1 MASITSRI
9 AGWTAGRLKGEK
21 ARKRTMDWMQKTG
34 VGQLLGVA
42 GDAALIGGA
51 LKGAG
56 ALKGLLTG
64 GKEAG
69 QALAALPTGTAST
82 TIAPRAAGAIV
93 PPSAAGAA
101 PLTMPSAAA
110 TPVTMA
116 SRVPAAITPPT
127 TAAMPT
133 ALPTRA
139 LPKIGGGI
147 TEIAPRAAAPIAPP
161 TLEPAKEAGRF
172 GEMLKGGAKAV
183 GRGAM
188 ATGRF
193 AKENVEP
200 LAYGASAL
208 TDYFANRRR
217 TDLEEEQ
224 LRLEQE
230 RRNRLAE
237 LLMPMFQA
245 EVQRYG
251 QSNRG

>member
-56 ALKGLLTG
+56 ALKSMI
-64 GKEAG
+64 A
-69 QALAALPTGTAST
+69 PTGAGAVQQAST
-82 TIAPRAAGAIV
+82 TVAQRV
-93 PPSAAGAA
+93 FDPSRGGF
-101 PLTMPSAAA
+101 
-110 TPVTMA
+110 VT
-116 SRVPAAITPPT
+116 
-127 TAAMPT
+127 
-133 ALPTRA
+133 
-139 LPKIGGGI
+139 IGG
-147 TEIAPRAAAPIAPP
+147 PAAAPTAA
-161 TLEPAKEAGRF
+161 TQAAGEAAKSTAF
-172 GEMLKGGAKAV
+172 GDMLKGGAKAV

-188 ATGRF
+188 AAGRF
-193 AKENVEP
+193 AKENIEP
-200 LAYGASAL
+200 LAVGASAISESL
-208 TDYFANRRR
+208 ASSRR
-217 TDLEEEQ
+217 TALEEEQ

>member
-1 MASITSRI
+1 MASFTSKI

-42 GDAALIGGA
+42 GDAALVSGA

-64 GKEAG
+64 GAG
-69 QALAALPTGTAST
+69 QAAGAGTAVLPST
-82 TIAPRAAGAIV
+82 PIESARGMLAGGDADLVAQMVEGGRAMAPPLKPMGAVGGTSTAVAPRVPVAPRMTPPAIG
-93 PPSAAGAA
+93 GAA
-101 PLTMPSAAA
+101 PVSTAGVANANVIGQAKS
-110 TPVTMA
+110 PV
-116 SRVPAAITPPT
+116 
-127 TAAMPT
+127 
-133 ALPTRA
+133 
-139 LPKIGGGI
+139 
-147 TEIAPRAAAPIAPP
+147 
-161 TLEPAKEAGRF
+161 AG
-172 GEMLKGGAKAV
+172 MLRGA

-188 ATGRF
+188 AAGRF
-193 AKENVEP
+193 AKENIEP
-200 LAYGASAL
+200 LAVGASAL
-208 TDYFANRRR
+208 TDYLANRRR

>member
-64 GKEAG
+64 GAG
-69 QALAALPTGTAST
+69 QAAGAGTAVLPST
-82 TIAPRAAGAIV
+82 PIESARGMLAGGDADLVAQMVEGGRAMAPPLKPMAPMGGATTAVAPRVSAAPSMTPPPV
-93 PPSAAGAA
+93 PATPRINPSALGNVANANVVNEA
-101 PLTMPSAAA
+101 RS
-110 TPVTMA
+110 
-116 SRVPAAITPPT
+116 
-127 TAAMPT
+127 T
-133 ALPTRA
+133 AL
-139 LPKIGGGI
+139 GD
-147 TEIAPRAAAPIAPP
+147 
-161 TLEPAKEAGRF
+161 
-172 GEMLKGGAKAV
+172 MLRGGARAV

-188 ATGRF
+188 AAGRF
-193 AKENVEP
+193 AGENIEP
-200 LAYGASAL
+200 LAVGASAISESL
-208 TDYFANRRR
+208 AASRR
-217 TDLEEEQ
+217 TALEEEQ

-251 QSNRG
+251 SSTRG

>member
-51 LKGAG
+51 MKGAG
-56 ALKGLLTG
+56 ALGRLITG
-64 GKEAG
+64 GAG
-69 QALAALPTGTAST
+69 QTAGTAAALPSTPIESARGMLAGGDGEMVARAMESGRAMAPPLKPLGPMGGAST
-82 TIAPRAAGAIV
+82 TVAPRV
-93 PPSAAGAA
+93 PVA
-101 PLTMPSAAA
+101 PRM
-110 TPVTMA
+110 
-116 SRVPAAITPPT
+116 TPP
-127 TAAMPT
+127 A
-133 ALPTRA
+133 
-139 LPKIGGGI
+139 IGGSTPMSTAGVANANV
-147 TEIAPRAAAPIAPP
+147 IAEAPSKMSQMLRGAGRAAS
-161 TLEPAKEAGRF
+161 
-172 GEMLKGGAKAV
+172 
-183 GRGAM
+183 

-251 QSNRG
+251 SSTRG

>member
-56 ALKGLLTG
+56 AIKGGLKELLG
-64 GKEAG
+64 AREAVQG
-69 QALAALPTGTAST
+69 SSALSQYANLPTSL
-82 TIAPRAAGAIV
+82 PSAGAGAAA
-93 PPSAAGAA
+93 PAFAPSAAGQAA
-101 PLTMPSAAA
+101 SSQIAGMAGPSVAKVGGLERFASLPTGMSAAA
-110 TPVTMA
+110 PVATA
-116 SRVPAAITPPT
+116 PVVPPPT
-127 TAAMPT
+127 ETPGRLSKMLRGGVERAGKAAT
-133 ALPTRA
+133 
-139 LPKIGGGI
+139 
-147 TEIAPRAAAPIAPP
+147 
-161 TLEPAKEAGRF
+161 
-172 GEMLKGGAKAV
+172 
-183 GRGAM
+183 

-193 AKENVEP
+193 ARENIEP

>member
-56 ALKGLLTG
+56 AIKGGLKELLGIKAGTG
-64 GKEAG
+64 T
-69 QALAALPTGTAST
+69 AALPSTPIESARGMLAGGDADLVAQAVEGGRAMAPPLKPMGAMGGTST
-82 TIAPRAAGAIV
+82 AVAPRVPVAPRMTPPAIG
-93 PPSAAGAA
+93 GAA
-101 PLTMPSAAA
+101 PVSTAGVANANVIGQAKS
-110 TPVTMA
+110 PVAGMLSGA
-116 SRVPAAITPPT
+116 GRAV
-127 TAAMPT
+127 TAA
-133 ALPTRA
+133 
-139 LPKIGGGI
+139 
-147 TEIAPRAAAPIAPP
+147 
-161 TLEPAKEAGRF
+161 
-172 GEMLKGGAKAV
+172 
-183 GRGAM
+183 
-188 ATGRF
+188 GRF

-200 LAYGASAL
+200 LTYGASAL

-224 LRLEQE
+224 LQLERE

>member
-1 MASITSRI
+1 MASFTSRI

-21 ARKRTMDWMQKTG
+21 ARKKTMDWMQKTG
-34 VGQLLGVA
+34 LGQLLGVA

-51 LKGAG
+51 MKGAG
-56 ALKGLLTG
+56 ALGRLITG
-64 GKEAG
+64 GAG
-69 QALAALPTGTAST
+69 QTAGTAAALPSTPIESARGMLAGGDGELVSQALESGRAMAPPLKPMGPMGGTST
-82 TIAPRAAGAIV
+82 TVAP
-93 PPSAAGAA
+93 
-101 PLTMPSAAA
+101 
-110 TPVTMA
+110 
-116 SRVPAAITPPT
+116 RVPAAPRMTPPSAPTTMPT
-127 TAAMPT
+127 TAAPSTMQRLLATKPGQAAT
-133 ALPTRA
+133 AL
-139 LPKIGGGI
+139 
-147 TEIAPRAAAPIAPP
+147 
-161 TLEPAKEAGRF
+161 
-172 GEMLKGGAKAV
+172 

>member
-56 ALKGLLTG
+56 ALKGMFM
-64 GKEAG
+64 
-69 QALAALPTGTAST
+69 PTG
-82 TIAPRAAGAIV
+82 
-93 PPSAAGAA
+93 AAGAA
-101 PLTMPSAAA
+101 QQASTTVAQRVFDPSRGGFVTIGGPAAAPAAA
-110 TPVTMA
+110 TQ
-116 SRVPAAITPPT
+116 AAGEAAKS
-127 TAAMPT
+127 TA
-133 ALPTRA
+133 
-139 LPKIGGGI
+139 
-147 TEIAPRAAAPIAPP
+147 
-161 TLEPAKEAGRF
+161 F
-172 GEMLKGGAKAV
+172 GDMLKGGAKKVAK
-183 GRGAM
+183 AAA
-188 ATGRF
+188 ATGKF

-200 LAYGASAL
+200 LAYGASAISESL
-208 TDYFANRRR
+208 AASRR
-217 TDLEEEQ
+217 TALEEEQ

>member
-56 ALKGLLTG
+56 AIKGGLKELLGVKGAT
-64 GKEAG
+64 AG
-69 QALAALPTGTAST
+69 QGAGAVAST
-82 TIAPRAAGAIV
+82 PIESARGMLAGGDADLVAQAVESGRAMKPPLKPMPTSATAKTSTVVAPRPNTGIGI
-93 PPSAAGAA
+93 PKITPTTPSPNLPEPSA
-101 PLTMPSAAA
+101 MS
-110 TPVTMA
+110 
-116 SRVPAAITPPT
+116 
-127 TAAMPT
+127 
-133 ALPTRA
+133 
-139 LPKIGGGI
+139 K
-147 TEIAPRAAAPIAPP
+147 
-161 TLEPAKEAGRF
+161 
-172 GEMLKGGAKAV
+172 MLKAA

-193 AKENVEP
+193 ARENVEP
-200 LAYGASAL
+200 LAYGASAISESL
-208 TDYFANRRR
+208 AASRR
-217 TDLEEEQ
+217 TALEEEQ

-245 EVQRYG
+245 EVQQYG
-251 QSNRG
+251 QSRRG

>member
-56 ALKGLLTG
+56 AIKGGLKELLGIKAGTG
-64 GKEAG
+64 T
-69 QALAALPTGTAST
+69 AALPSTPIESARGMLAGGDADLVAQAVEGGRAMTPPLKPMGAMGGTST
-82 TIAPRAAGAIV
+82 AVAPRV
-93 PPSAAGAA
+93 SAA
-101 PLTMPSAAA
+101 PS
-110 TPVTMA
+110 M
-116 SRVPAAITPPT
+116 TPPPTPT
-127 TAAMPT
+127 TPRPNLS
-133 ALPTRA
+133 ALRLGDVANANVVTQPRMDMSKMLGRA
-139 LPKIGGGI
+139 GG
-147 TEIAPRAAAPIAPP
+147 AVSS
-161 TLEPAKEAGRF
+161 AGRF
-172 GEMLKGGAKAV
+172 A
-183 GRGAM
+183 R
-188 ATGRF
+188 
-193 AKENVEP
+193 ENVEP